1 MCTTKKGSSC
11 GGDCKTYKI
20 VSKKELVPKIKLFE
34 VDAPDV
40 AAQSHAGQFLIVI
53 HGKTGE
59 RIPLTICGY
68 NAAKGT
74 VSFAFHE
81 VGKTTKDLGLL
92 NQGECIDNVTGP
104 LGNPSEVKNFG
115 KVLCVGGSVMIA
127 PLLLQ
132 AKAMKEAGNKVT
144 TVLGARTKEFIMM
157 ENEAKALSEKVYVA
171 TDDGTKGYK
180 GLDFLKELL
189 KTEKF
194 DRCVVMGPV
203 ILMKDVSEITKPY
216 SIPTIVTLTP
226 IMIDGMGMCGVCRVT
241 VDGKMKFGCVDGP
254 EFDGHK
260 TDFDGLII
268 RQRTMLPEERLSS
281 VLSEMSGGCKC
292 GRSKA

>member
-1 MCTTKKGSSC
+1 M
-11 GGDCKTYKI
+11 YKI
-20 VSKKELVPKIKLFE
+20 VNKKELAPKIKLFE
-34 VDAPDV
+34 VDAPDIASKSAV
-40 AAQSHAGQFLIVI
+40 GQFLIVI
-53 HGKTGE
+53 HNKTGE

-68 NAAKGT
+68 DTAKGT

-81 VGKTTKDLGLL
+81 VGKTTQTLGLL
-92 NQGECIDNVTGP
+92 SKGECIDNVTGP
-104 LGNPSEVKNFG
+104 LGNPSEIKKFG

-132 AKAMKEAGNKVT
+132 AKAMKEAGNNVT
-144 TVLGARTKEFIMM
+144 TIIGARTKDFIMM
-157 ENEAKALSEKVYVA
+157 EDEAKALSDIVYVA
-171 TDDGTKGYK
+171 TDDGSKGYK

-189 KTEKF
+189 KKEKF

-216 SIPTIVTLTP
+216 GIPTIVTLTP

-241 VDGKMKFGCVDGP
+241 VGGKMLFGCIDGP

-260 TDFDGLII
+260 TDFNELIL
-268 RQRTMLPEERLSS
+268 RQRMMLPEERLSS
-281 VLSEMSGGCKC
+281 VLWDMRGGCKC
-292 GRSKA
+292 GRNKA

>member
-1 MCTTKKGSSC
+1 
-11 GGDCKTYKI
+11 
-20 VSKKELVPKIKLFE
+20 
-34 VDAPDV
+34 
-40 AAQSHAGQFLIVI
+40 VI

-59 RIPLTICGY
+59 RIPLTICGFDK
-68 NAAKGT
+68 AKGT

-81 VGKTTKDLGLL
+81 VGKTTKDLGML

-144 TVLGARTKEFIMM
+144 TILGARTKEFIMM
-157 ENEAKALSEKVYVA
+157 ENEAKAYSEKVYVA

-180 GLDFLKELL
+180 GLDFLKDLL

-203 ILMKDVSEITKPY
+203 ILMKDVSAITKPY
-216 SIPTIVTLTP
+216 NIPTIVTLTP

-254 EFDGHK
+254 EFDGLK
-260 TDFDGLII
+260 TDFDELII

-281 VLSEMSGGCKC
+281 VLSEINGGCKC